1 MTLDYASRADPGY
14 ELPAPWDLGLIH
26 EAVSARATV
35 AGQSTAI
42 AFRGEPISY
51 ATLDQA
57 ATNYAEV
64 LRAFG
69 VARGTVVPVCL
80 PRSPELVAVLLAI
93 LQCGAAYAAFDP
105 RWPAERRAALVE
117 RLDSPV
123 YVSRSSDGVQSP
135 VWTVPS
141 TPITELASD
150 FQADRVRV
158 PVSPADP
165 ACVFFTSGTTGAPK
179 GVISPHR
186 ATTRLFGIEPGTSGL
201 PGLVAGAVM
210 PQAAPAPW
218 DAFNLELWGML
229 TTGGTVVL
237 VEDDYLLPGMVREL
251 VRDWAVDCMWLT
263 ASLFN
268 AFVDLD
274 LDCFDGVRYIYSG
287 GERLSSSHV
296 RRFLQRYPEIELR
309 NGYGPVESCVFAT
322 VHPISLADCELESG
336 IPIGWAAPDTSIH
349 ILDGDLPAAVGT
361 PGEICVGGN
370 GLATEYFADPA
381 QTALKFVELEL
392 GGTPTRLYRTGDL
405 GVTDP
410 SGVVH
415 FRGRMDR
422 QVKVRGY
429 RIEPGEI
436 EVVADSLEVVRACA
450 VVPVPGRAQL
460 YDRLA
465 LFYVRTA
472 GVPDVA
478 GALAEDPLEVAEQ
491 LEDRLPEY
499 LVPDV
504 IREVAQLPLTINGK
518 LDSAALLT
526 LLED

>member
-1 MTLDYASRADPGY
+1 MTLDYASRAEAGY
-14 ELPAPWDLGLIH
+14 EQPVRWDLGLIH
-26 EAVSARATV
+26 EAVSARATI
-35 AGQSTAI
+35 AGQHTAI
-42 AFRGEPISY
+42 TFRGEPISY

-57 ATNYAEV
+57 AANYAEV
-64 LRAFG
+64 LRSFG
-69 VARGTVVPVCL
+69 VKRGTVVPVCL

-105 RWPAERRAALVE
+105 RWPAERRAGLVE
-117 RLDSPV
+117 RLDAPV
-123 YVSRSSDGVQSP
+123 YVSRHSDGVRSP
-135 VWTVPS
+135 VWQVPS
-141 TPITELASD
+141 TPITEVARDLR
-150 FQADRVRV
+150 ADRVRAQ
-158 PVSPADP
+158 VSAADP

-186 ATTRLFGIEPGTSGL
+186 ATTRLFGLDPDVPGL
-201 PGLVAGAVM
+201 PGLAAGAVM

-229 TTGGTVVL
+229 TTGGTVIL

-274 LDCFDGVRYIYSG
+274 LDCFDGVRYLYSG

-296 RRFLQRYPEIELR
+296 RRFLEHHPEIELR

-322 VHPISLADCELESG
+322 VHPIEPGDCELEFG
-336 IPIGWAAPDTSIH
+336 IPIGKPAPDTSIH
-349 ILDGDLPAAVGT
+349 ILDGDIPAPAGT
-361 PGEICVGGN
+361 PGEICIAGS

-381 QTALKFVELEL
+381 QTTLKFVELDL
-392 GGTPTRLYRTGDL
+392 GGIPTRLYRTGDL
-405 GVTDP
+405 GVADP
-410 SGVVH
+410 TGVVH

-436 EVVADSLEVVRACA
+436 EVVADSLDAVRACA

-465 LFYVRTA
+465 LFYVRAA
-472 GVPDVA
+472 GQPEA
-478 GALAEDPLEVAEQ
+478 PGATAEDPLGVAEQ

-499 LVPDV
+499 LVPDLV
-504 IREVAQLPLTINGK
+504 LEVDELPLTINGK
-518 LDSAALLT
+518 LDSAALLA
-526 LLED
+526 LLAD